1 MATRGSEYKVGSH
14 VQYETDGGG
23 SQPLQIQIYRPVE
36 NSTILRKKSVITMYI
51 KKTSEDEKFTL

>member
-14 VQYETDGGG
+14 VQYETDGGW
-23 SQPLQIQIYRPVE
+23 IT
-36 NSTILRKKSVITMYI
+36 TIANTNIPSSGKFNNTEKKSVITMYI

>member
-23 SQPLQIQIYRPVE
+23 SQPLQIQINRPVE
-36 NSTILRKKSVITMYI
+36 NSTILKKNLLLSYT
-51 KKTSEDEKFTL
+51 